1 MEQGSPE
8 WHKLR
13 SRSVGGSDAPV
24 LWGVS
29 PYKNENDLLQEKLA
43 VISGDKLPEPTERM
57 RRGSEAESVI
67 RESLRYRKW
76 KPEVHKMGAAGIHA
90 SLDGQEFD
98 EGLEIKFK
106 SKRAWDECKDQ
117 VPIHDL
123 IQCWHNICV
132 AGLQGMRYIAALDE
146 GQEIKSG
153 MKFLTHEHC
162 VSSYDIPEGWW
173 DQHQKLCSD
182 FLAKLDKAIADPF
195 AMVAYAP
202 GAEVTSSELA
212 TEAAAT
218 LVDLKFKLDK
228 LTETKQD
235 FVKPAKEI
243 IAKASELFDPAI
255 QRIKHEIDST
265 KKAIADFR
273 ASRSIALPQGTIAPK
288 PAGVNTRKT
297 SKLEIVDAEA
307 LVNWLAQD
315 AGRLSLVEITLTKEA
330 AAAIKEGLQIP
341 GVELVTKETIVSR

>member
-29 PYKNENDLLQEKLA
+29 PYKNEAELLQEKLA
-43 VISGDKLPEPTERM
+43 VIAGDRLPEPTERM
-57 RRGSEAESVI
+57 RRGSEAEKFI
-67 RESLRYRKW
+67 RQETYPEM
-76 KPEVHKMGAAGIHA
+76 KPVVKTNGRVHA
-90 SLDGQEFD
+90 SLDGIERSI
-98 EGLEIKFK
+98 GLEIKFK
-106 SKRAWDECKDQ
+106 SKRSWDECKDR

-132 AGLQGMRYIAALDE
+132 SELQGMHYCTALDE
-146 GQEIKSG
+146 GQAIEKGMEFKSYNH
-153 MKFLTHEHC
+153 FIDAR
-162 VSSYDIPEGWW
+162 DIPEGWW
-173 DQHQKLCSD
+173 DQHQKLCAD
-182 FLAKLDKAIADPF
+182 FIAKLDKAIEDPF
-195 AMVAYAP
+195 AMVVYSP
-202 GAEVTSSELA
+202 GAEVTSGELA
-212 TEAAAT
+212 TEAAAV
-218 LVDLKFKLDK
+218 LVQLKARLDT

-255 QRIKHEIDST
+255 QRIKQEIDST
-265 KKAIADFR
+265 KKAIANFR
-273 ASRSIALPQGTIAPK
+273 AARAIALPQGTIAPK
-288 PAGVNTRKT
+288 PAGVNTRKV
-297 SKLEIVDAEA
+297 SKLEITDVQV

-341 GVELVTKETIVSR
+341 GVDLVTKETIVSR